1 MRANGTHT
9 CQCKQRSTGRPCLV
23 PSAWPRLHP
32 RVVRATRAEGLPLIW
47 SIRNA
52 ACYLPMAA
60 RPRGIFLRRV
70 QEVPGSIPGTAL
82 WAALR
87 RLILGASLG
96 CADVRARGPR
106 QNTVMPI
113 APRGTQAPKGG
124 VVQVRSVISAPAWAC
139 LAARA
144 MLKRTFAPPL
154 SREFGRAG

>member
-1 MRANGTHT
+1 M
-9 CQCKQRSTGRPCLV
+9 
-23 PSAWPRLHP
+23 
-32 RVVRATRAEGLPLIW
+32 
-47 SIRNA
+47 
-52 ACYLPMAA
+52 
-60 RPRGIFLRRV
+60 RRV

-96 CADVRARGPR
+96 CADVRARGPG

-144 MLKRTFAPPL
+144 MLKRTFAPPSAGSL
-154 SREFGRAG
+154 AERAKAAAQGAIPLGRGLEPHSSDYASNPENLERRKKPE